1 MSTLKAFHCY
11 NSGIQ
16 ISGENKWIHFNF
28 FKYFS
33 PSCVSMRLSRHGK
46 STILLN
52 CCEQYAF
59 RFVKKEVSF
68 AFLRVCKCI
77 TITFNFDTLHMLFFS
92 EHTKEGSESDR

>member
-52 CCEQYAF
+52 YCEQYAF
-59 RFVKKEVSF
+59 RFVNEY
-68 AFLRVCKCI
+68 
-77 TITFNFDTLHMLFFS
+77 LF
-92 EHTKEGSESDR
+92 EGLLYERGQLCLLKSL